1 MNKIVEANCETGEV
15 IEREMTVEEK
25 SLYDSMIADN
35 IMFEQTM
42 LKQQADKESALMKLQ
57 ALGLT
62 KEEINTLIS

>member
-1 MNKIVEANCETGEV
+1 MDKIVEANCETGEV